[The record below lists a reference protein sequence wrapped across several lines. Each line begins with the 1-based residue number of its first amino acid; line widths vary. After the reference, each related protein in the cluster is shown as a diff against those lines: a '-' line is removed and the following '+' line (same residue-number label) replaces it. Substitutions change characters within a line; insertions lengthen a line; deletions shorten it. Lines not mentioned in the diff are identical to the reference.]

1 MRLLKHDA
9 PKAVDEEDCVKLY
22 QAGEIDG
29 QTLLAYIEDVL
40 DAQLAEIEF
49 NMELAAAIDELKHT
63 L

>member
-9 PKAVDEEDCVKLY
+9 PKAVDEETIVKLY

-40 DAQLAEIEF
+40 DAQLSEIEF
-49 NMELAAAIDELKHT
+49 NMELAAAIDELKRT

>member
-1 MRLLKHDA
+1 M
-9 PKAVDEEDCVKLY
+9 KLY

-40 DAQLAEIEF
+40 DAQLSEIEF
-49 NMELAAAIDELKHT
+49 NMELAAAIDELKRT